1 MPLDRWRSSAFGG
14 GRLWPRRGCGRGRG
28 LLRFGEEVGHVKC
41 WYLRNPDCCHS
52 PYLGDT
58 SPQIGPQEN
67 GCGPLGHRALF
78 PDAIADW
85 ARLLESAERL
95 ASLGAL
101 SPLVASRRGGPRS
114 AKVELPG
121 LDLDALG
128 ARARTEVPVLATS
141 LIEETRAATLDVL
154 GDTEGTAS
162 LVATE
167 YARFS
172 ASDLVFGSVFR
183 GTTEGPHA

>member
-1 MPLDRWRSSAFGG
+1 VPLARPRVSWSAGRSGVPATAALLSGIYAAAEA
-14 GRLWPRRGCGRGRG
+14 RTLLERR
-28 LLRFGEEVGHVKC
+28 
-41 WYLRNPDCCHS
+41 YLD
-52 PYLGDT
+52 
-58 SPQIGPQEN
+58 
-67 GCGPLGHRALF
+67 GHRALF

-162 LVATE
+162 LA
-167 YARFS
+167 ARR
-172 ASDLVFGSVFR
+172 LR
-183 GTTEGPHA
+183 TGPEAQA